1 MAAGAFGRARDYGW
15 DSPFEYLVIGVS
27 CCSHPATE
35 WVCIRKVNI
44 VATVC
49 CIVLLVLLVFIS
61 IITLAVR
68 MRYTILKLSYK
79 NIYKNICKNGNVSLF
94 VCTPFCWLF
103 LSRGLN
109 ANKVPCRFT
118 DLDYKFLIQLHVFYL
133 YWAMKTYYGA
143 SWGFLAKVNLR
154 WLRILF
160 APGIQ
165 RW

>member
-1 MAAGAFGRARDYGW
+1 MAAGAFGRARNYGW

-94 VCTPFCWLF
+94 VCTPFCGL
-103 LSRGLN
+103 LSQGLN
-109 ANKVPCRFT
+109 ANKVPCRFP
-118 DLDYKFLIQLHVFYL
+118 DLDYKFLIKLYIELWKPITVLPGGSLQKLTFVGCKFSLPQAFNADKLH
-133 YWAMKTYYGA
+133 
-143 SWGFLAKVNLR
+143 
-154 WLRILF
+154 
-160 APGIQ
+160 
-165 RW
+165 